1 MIGDMLL
8 AYGEIEF
15 VLLSL
20 VSQVLDDDVSTGT
33 RVLFRVRG
41 EGARMEVADA
51 ILRPAYRKADL
62 EGKWGVAIG
71 AAKHCKNIRNQY
83 AHCHWQIS
91 SDERSLYFIN
101 LDAEVSSSSEKLQVT
116 VIPVHLETPAIANLG
131 TAGLSRYRDW
141 SPESLVSMLRR

>member
-1 MIGDMLL
+1 MDGLVFEFDKFPKEHSVIGDMLL

-33 RVLFRVRG
+33 RVLFRVGG

-62 EGKWGVAIG
+62 EVGRCNRSGQTLQ
-71 AAKHCKNIRNQY
+71 KHQKPVRALPLANFIR
-83 AHCHWQIS
+83 
-91 SDERSLYFIN
+91 R
-101 LDAEVSSSSEKLQVT
+101 EKPILHQ
-116 VIPVHLETPAIANLG
+116 
-131 TAGLSRYRDW
+131 SRR
-141 SPESLVSMLRR
+141 

>member
-1 MIGDMLL
+1 MNGLVFEFDKFPKEHSVIGDMLL

-33 RVLFRVRG
+33 RVLFRVGG

-71 AAKHCKNIRNQY
+71 AAKHCKNIRKPVRALPLAN
-83 AHCHWQIS
+83 
-91 SDERSLYFIN
+91 FIRR
-101 LDAEVSSSSEKLQVT
+101 EKPILHQ
-116 VIPVHLETPAIANLG
+116 
-131 TAGLSRYRDW
+131 SRR
-141 SPESLVSMLRR
+141 